1 MQRKESNVIMEY
13 KLVADSSAN
22 ILTLTGA
29 KFDSASMHII
39 VGEQEFVDDE
49 NIDVK
54 QMQAAIDAHG
64 GKTQTA
70 CPGPDAWITAFGEA
84 DAVFCVTI
92 TSHLSGSYNA
102 AMSAKGI
109 YESEHPGRKVYVL
122 DSLSTG
128 PEMILILEKLRE
140 LIDQNLEPED
150 IHQKIQEYMKSTHL
164 FFSLASL
171 KNLANNGRV
180 NSLVAKGIGVL
191 GIKIVGRAS
200 SEGELEPMH
209 KCRGDKRAF
218 PCLVDM
224 MKDSG
229 YQGGKIIIAHNDNSQ
244 GALQLKNEILT
255 ALGERTIP
263 IHSTRGLCS
272 YYAEPG
278 SVLVGFEA

>member
-1 MQRKESNVIMEY
+1 MKY

-22 ILTLTGA
+22 ILTLSDME
-29 KFDSASMHII
+29 FDSASMHII

-70 CPGPDAWITAFGEA
+70 CPGPDAWITAFGDA
-84 DAVFCVTI
+84 DVVFCVTI
-92 TSHLSGSYNA
+92 TSHLSGAYNA
-102 AMSAKGI
+102 AISAKGI
-109 YESEHPGRKVYVL
+109 YESDHPERKVYVL

-140 LIDQNLEPED
+140 LIAQNMDPED
-150 IHQKIQEYMKSTHL
+150 IYSAITEYMKHTHL

-200 SEGELEPMH
+200 SQGELEPMH

-224 MKDSG
+224 MKESEYND
-229 YQGGKIIIAHNDNSQ
+229 GKIVIAHNDNPE
-244 GALQLKNEILT
+244 GASQLKKEIL
-255 ALGERTIP
+255 AAFGDREIVM
-263 IHSTRGLCS
+263 HSTRGLCS